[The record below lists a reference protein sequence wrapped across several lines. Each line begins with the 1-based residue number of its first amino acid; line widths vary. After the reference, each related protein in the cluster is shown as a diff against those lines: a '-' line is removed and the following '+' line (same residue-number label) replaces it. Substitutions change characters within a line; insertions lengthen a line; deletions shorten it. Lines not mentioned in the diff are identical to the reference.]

1 MTNPDIQ
8 CILLDSHTIA
18 RRVGELATLISR
30 DYRKKSLLVVGV
42 LKGAFIFMADLIR
55 AIERPCDIDF
65 LAVSSYGK
73 QSVTTGAVRILK
85 DTDSD
90 IGGRDVL
97 IVEDILDS
105 GTTLSYIMNVMNS
118 RRPAS
123 VAICAL
129 LDKPER
135 RRTPVDARYVGF
147 QTPDEFMVG
156 YGLDYAGRYRNLPYI
171 GVLKREIYAPA
182 IDN

>member
-1 MTNPDIQ
+1 MTHPDIQ
-8 CILLDSHTIA
+8 RILFDSQTIA
-18 RRVGELATLISR
+18 RRVDELASTISR
-30 DYRKKSLLVVGV
+30 DYRNKSLLAVGV
-42 LKGAFIFMADLIR
+42 LKGSFIFLADLIR
-55 AIERPCDIDF
+55 AMKLSCEIDF

-90 IGGRDVL
+90 VGGRDVL

-123 VAICAL
+123 VEICAL

-147 QTPDEFMVG
+147 KTPDEFLVG
-156 YGLDYAGRYRNLPYI
+156 YGLDYAGRYRNLPYVGI
-171 GVLKREIYAPA
+171 LKREVYSE
-182 IDN
+182 